1 MDLWTL
7 TRITWLRDGEA
18 QQHIGVHRA
27 CTRFIKESANAVHRS
42 LNSQI
47 IWLLETGL
55 AARDKRDV

>member
-1 MDLWTL
+1 MGRLSSTSVSIDLHAL
-7 TRITWLRDGEA
+7 
-18 QQHIGVHRA
+18 
-27 CTRFIKESANAVHRS
+27 IKESANAVHRS

>member
-1 MDLWTL
+1 MATKNISVRIPDDLHAL
-7 TRITWLRDGEA
+7 
-18 QQHIGVHRA
+18 
-27 CTRFIKESANAVHRS
+27 IKESANADHRS